1 LSPFPATGY
10 LTVLFTEQE
19 VDRLHSKNFRDLEGR
34 INNCAL
40 MAAIAMDLVI
50 PLIMGIEPEKEK
62 AQFAI
67 HNVAQMLKQL
77 QTDYQ
82 AAWYGE
88 IDLDGERKP

>member
-1 LSPFPATGY
+1 VAVVGPVGPREVRGPA
-10 LTVLFTEQE
+10 
-19 VDRLHSKNFRDLEGR
+19 R
-34 INNCAL
+34 
-40 MAAIAMDLVI
+40 
-50 PLIMGIEPEKEK
+50 IEPEKEK

-67 HNVAQMLKQL
+67 HNAAQMLKQL